1 MAGNGRGGPKA
12 GTAAK
17 KKFRKKYGG
26 SNLKKRGKDLDQ
38 VQDELVALAAG
49 TRSADAYLDED
60 KAGCGAFFCVVCSR
74 PFVSAAVQAD
84 HENTKPHKRML
95 RLAAEPSYGQAD
107 ADAAAGGSSAYGR
120 TGRLNC

>member
-12 GTAAK
+12 GTHAK

-38 VQDELVALAAG
+38 VQDELLALASG
-49 TRSADAYLDED
+49 VKTADVYLDED
-60 KAGCGAFFCVVCSR
+60 KAGGGAFFCVVCSR
-74 PFVSAAVQAD
+74 PFVSAAVLAD
-84 HENTKPHKRML
+84 HEKTKPHKRMV